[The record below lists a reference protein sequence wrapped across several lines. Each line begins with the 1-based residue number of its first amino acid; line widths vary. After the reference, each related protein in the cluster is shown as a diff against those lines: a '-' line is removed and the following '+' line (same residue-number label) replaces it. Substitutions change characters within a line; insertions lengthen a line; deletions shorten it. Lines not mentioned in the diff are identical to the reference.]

1 MKARTYYFCSTHMT
15 FSHDCQLI
23 TQHEG
28 DDLKKLAETWARTNG
43 YQHVYVYD
51 MNHNFVWS
59 YDF

>member
-1 MKARTYYFCSTHMT
+1 MT

-28 DDLKKLAETWARTNG
+28 DDLKKLAKMWARTNG